1 MKEIHFRLRNI
12 NNDDYQSIKDI
23 AIQHTGS
30 SSPSRLARHL
40 ILQKLIEQKSA
51 VDFKHDERT
60 NRLEIRLPDDAIE
73 KLNVEAAE
81 QAMTLNQY
89 IRLLLI
95 THLAKEPVPTTK
107 EVQALRDSNYQL
119 HKLGVNINQVAKAI
133 NSGTATSLTLKE
145 LQNISDTID
154 NHFGKVGTLLQ
165 ATRRRL

>member
-1 MKEIHFRLRNI
+1 MVTEKNT
-12 NNDDYQSIKDI
+12 N
-23 AIQHTGS
+23 
-30 SSPSRLARHL
+30 
-40 ILQKLIEQKSA
+40 ILQKNHKLCL
-51 VDFKHDERT
+51 DERQDISISGV
-60 NRLEIRLPDDAIE
+60 LKVEAFSDKEISLLTVMGKLTIKGENLHIE

-81 QAMTLNQY
+81 QSMSLNQY

-133 NSGTATSLTLKE
+133 NSGSATSLTLKE

-165 ATRRRL
+165 AARRRI